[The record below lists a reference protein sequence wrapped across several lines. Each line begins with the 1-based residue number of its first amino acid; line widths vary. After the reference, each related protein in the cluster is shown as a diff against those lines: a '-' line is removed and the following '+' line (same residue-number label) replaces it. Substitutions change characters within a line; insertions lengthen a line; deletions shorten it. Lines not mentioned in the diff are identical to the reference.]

1 MRSYSKYKNYF
12 KIFLL
17 GFLSVYSFSCNASRN
32 NPLDPSNPNYSYVSI
47 SGQVQ
52 SFSLPYSG
60 IQGASISWLPGNILI
75 TSNANGSFLINNIK
89 PIDGKLIIQKDG
101 FLSDTISVS
110 WASNFNQ
117 NFQIY
122 LNQIP
127 HLDSIS
133 IYTVV
138 VNQFNPPGQSYQ
150 LVINS
155 KISDKDNDLDSVF
168 VQSTD
173 LNFIKTLNFD
183 VLNKNY
189 QATLTIQD
197 MNISDIEQTIG
208 LNFNII
214 AKDIFGR
221 VFLVGSEKV
230 TRVIKNSTVIQFP
243 ANDTSVSTT
252 PKLMWQRFN
261 SGYPFT
267 YMIQVYTNDFANSQ
281 LVLQAGNVSS
291 DSISYQITTPLAVK
305 NYYWVIWIVDQFQNR
320 SRSLP
325 ATFIVQ

>member
-173 LNFIKTLNFD
+173 LNFIKPLNFD
-183 VLNKNY
+183 VLNKIY
-189 QATLTIQD
+189 QSTLTIQD

-221 VFLVGSEKV
+221 TFLVGNEKV
-230 TRVIKNSTVIQFP
+230 TRVIKSAAVIQFP
-243 ANDTSVSTT
+243 ANDTSVSAA

-281 LVLQAGNVSS
+281 LVFQAANVSS

-305 NYYWVIWIVDQFQNR
+305 NYYWVIWIIDQFQNR

-325 ATFIVQ
+325 ATFLVQ